1 MEEFGHKH
9 KKIFAYC
16 HSQNTFNITRYPTFH
31 SKTKCLGVQYHFI
44 KEVVEGGSVDMQKIY
59 IKDNLT
65 GVKKK
70 LINLDKTYMV
80 SIILR
85 PIKNILNKKL
95 AR

>member
-16 HSQNTFNITRYPTFH
+16 HSQNT
-31 SKTKCLGVQYHFI
+31 CLGVQYHFI